1 MDFDWKNHAFPMWSQ
16 YIPLNGNL
24 MEEKYPKVR
33 EKIGTNYLGSPN
45 SIDFTAFSHPMG
57 NRRGNPNISRIIKYT
72 IEYESNDKKHPY
84 HGKSMSTNF
93 PGSPHTMGFVGYFLE
108 PISQTFSIR

>member
-84 HGKSMSTNF
+84 HGKSMSTN
-93 PGSPHTMGFVGYFLE
+93 
-108 PISQTFSIR
+108 